1 MLKNSILQVNGAE
14 KAFLRL
20 MIFSCLALMLGT
32 FVFAESAADTYKS
45 KCSPCHGKRGDA
57 DTLIGKNLKLRPFH
71 SSDVQNQTD
80 EQLFTVISRGK
91 DKMPAFYNKLPKEQ
105 IHQLVEY
112 VRTLKR

>member
-45 KCSPCHGKRGDA
+45 KCAPCHGKRGDA

-112 VRTLKR
+112 VRTLRR